1 MNTTYDEIIDLA
13 LVTIEDYKLNMLANN
28 IVAEDNY
35 DLVINSGSYEE
46 YQQACLQQTPPVD
59 PVTRPEF
66 NKIRDGEYD
75 SYDNYVEGSM
85 DTFKT
90 IMDGFMIRGLP
101 NFDNCVKN
109 LSDRD
114 DDMRSFNFELT
125 DREKEIIADYTDIMW
140 LDKEINDTRQIT
152 AMLQNKNEA
161 HRYSEA
167 NNLNAKRERRIQ
179 MNEDVSYKKTS
190 YGLRNNPWKEWA
202 NDNYGL

>member
-13 LVTIEDYKLNMLANN
+13 LVSIEDYKLNMLANN
-28 IVAEDNY
+28 IIDEENY
-35 DLVINSGSYEE
+35 NLVMGSSSYETYQNECLEQDPIIDPITKAE
-46 YQQACLQQTPPVD
+46 YI
-59 PVTRPEF
+59 
-66 NKIRDGEYD
+66 KIKNLASNTYDEYVA
-75 SYDNYVEGSM
+75 SSM
-85 DTFKT
+85 NIFKT

-101 NFDNCVKN
+101 NFDNCIKN

-114 DDMRSFNFELT
+114 DDARSFNFELT
-125 DREKEIIADYTDIMW
+125 DKEKEIIADYTDIMW

-190 YGLRNNPWKEWA
+190 YGLRNNNWKEWA
-202 NDNYGL
+202 NDNYGI

>member
-13 LVTIEDYKLNMLANN
+13 LVSIEDYKLNMLANQ
-28 IVAEDNY
+28 IIEEDNY
-35 DLVINSGSYEE
+35 DLIISSDTFEDYQEACVAAVPQIDPVTQYNFNKIKDAGYSSYEE
-46 YQQACLQQTPPVD
+46 Y
-59 PVTRPEF
+59 
-66 NKIRDGEYD
+66 
-75 SYDNYVEGSM
+75 VEESM
-85 DTFKT
+85 NTFKT
-90 IMDGFMIRGLP
+90 IMDGFMVRGLP
-101 NFDNCVKN
+101 NFDNCLKD

-114 DDMRSFNFELT
+114 DDLRTFNFELT

-190 YGLRNNPWKEWA
+190 YGLRNNNWKDWA
-202 NDNYGL
+202 NGDYGI

>member
-1 MNTTYDEIIDLA
+1 MNTTYDDIIDLA
-13 LVTIEDYKLNMLANN
+13 LITIEDYKLNMMANN
-28 IVAEDNY
+28 IVDEDNY
-35 DLVINSGSYEE
+35 NLIMSSGSYEA
-46 YQQACLQQTPPVD
+46 YQFACPQQTPPID
-59 PVTRPEF
+59 PITRPEY
-66 NKIRDGEYD
+66 NKIVDADYD
-75 SYDNYVEGSM
+75 SYEEYVEGSM
-85 DTFKT
+85 DTFKK

-101 NFDNCVKN
+101 NFDNCLKD

-114 DDMRSFNFELT
+114 DNMRSFNFELT

-190 YGLRNNPWKEWA
+190 YGLRNNKWKEWA

>member
-13 LVTIEDYKLNMLANN
+13 LVSIEDYKLNMLANQ
-28 IVAEDNY
+28 IIEEDNY
-35 DLVINSGSYEE
+35 NLIISSDTFED
-46 YQQACLQQTPPVD
+46 YQEACVAAVPQID
-59 PVTRPEF
+59 PVTQYNF
-66 NKIRDGEYD
+66 NKIKDAGYS
-75 SYDNYVEGSM
+75 SYDEYVEDSM
-85 DTFKT
+85 NTFKT
-90 IMDGFMIRGLP
+90 IMDGFMVRGLP
-101 NFDNCVKN
+101 NFDNCLKD

-114 DDMRSFNFELT
+114 DDLRSFNFELT

-190 YGLRNNPWKEWA
+190 YGLRNNNWKDWA
-202 NDNYGL
+202 NGDYGI

>member
-13 LVTIEDYKLNMLANN
+13 LITIEDYKLNMLANN
-28 IVAEDNY
+28 VVSEENY
-35 DLVINSGSYEE
+35 NLIINSETYED
-46 YQQACLQQTPPVD
+46 YQEKCPIQNPPID
-59 PVTRPEF
+59 PVTKPEF
-66 NKIRDGEYD
+66 NKIKDYNYD
-75 SYDNYVEGSM
+75 TYNDYVEGSM
-85 DTFKT
+85 NLFKT

-101 NFDNCVKN
+101 NFDNCTKD
-109 LSDRD
+109 LSDRND
-114 DDMRSFNFELT
+114 EMRSFNFELT
-125 DREKEIIADYTDIMW
+125 DKEKEIIADYTDIMW

-190 YGLRNNPWKEWA
+190 YGLRNNNWKDWA
-202 NDNYGL
+202 NNNYGI

>member
-13 LVTIEDYKLNMLANN
+13 LITIEDYKLNMLANN
-28 IVAEDNY
+28 IISEENY
-35 DLVINSGSYEE
+35 NLIMESDSYEN
-46 YQQACLQQTPPVD
+46 YQLECPKQVPPID
-59 PVTRPEF
+59 PVTRAEYTKIKGF
-66 NKIRDGEYD
+66 NYE
-75 SYDNYVEGSM
+75 SYNAYVEGSM
-85 DTFKT
+85 EIFKT

-101 NFDNCVKN
+101 NFDNCTKN

-114 DDMRSFNFELT
+114 DEARSFNFELT

-190 YGLRNNPWKEWA
+190 YGLRNNNWKEWA
-202 NDNYGL
+202 NNNYGL

>member
-66 NKIRDGEYD
+66 NKIRDEEYD

>member
-13 LVTIEDYKLNMLANN
+13 LVTIEDYKLNMLANK
-28 IVAEDNY
+28 IIDEDNY
-35 DLVINSGSYEE
+35 DLVMSSATYEN
-46 YQQACLQQTPPVD
+46 YQVACASHVPAID
-59 PVTRPEF
+59 PITRPEF
-66 NKIRDGEYD
+66 DKIKDNNYG
-75 SYDNYVEGSM
+75 SYESYVEGSM
-85 DTFKT
+85 DTFKS

-101 NFDNCVKN
+101 NFDNCLKD
-109 LSDRD
+109 LSNRD

-190 YGLRNNPWKEWA
+190 YGLRNNKWKEWA
-202 NDNYGL
+202 NGDYGL

>member
-1 MNTTYDEIIDLA
+1 MQELEKGNIRKIIY
-13 LVTIEDYKLNMLANN
+13 IPNN
-28 IVAEDNY
+28 
-35 DLVINSGSYEE
+35 S
-46 YQQACLQQTPPVD
+46 
-59 PVTRPEF
+59 
-66 NKIRDGEYD
+66 
-75 SYDNYVEGSM
+75 YVEGSM
-85 DTFKT
+85 EIFKT

-101 NFDNCVKN
+101 NFDNCTKN

-114 DDMRSFNFELT
+114 DEARSFNFELT

-190 YGLRNNPWKEWA
+190 YGLRNNNWKEWA
-202 NDNYGL
+202 NNNYGL

>member
-13 LVTIEDYKLNMLANN
+13 LVSIEDYKLNMLANQVVDEEN
-28 IVAEDNY
+28 YNLIISCETFDDYKVACASAVPAI
-35 DLVINSGSYEE
+35 LPVSY
-46 YQQACLQQTPPVD
+46 YN
-59 PVTRPEF
+59 F
-66 NKIRDGEYD
+66 NKIKEAEYSD
-75 SYDNYVEGSM
+75 YDDYVASSM

-90 IMDGFMIRGLP
+90 IMDGFLIRGLP
-101 NFDNCVKN
+101 NFDNCLKD

-114 DDMRSFNFELT
+114 DELRTFNFELT

-190 YGLRNNPWKEWA
+190 YGLRNNNWKEWA
-202 NDNYGL
+202 NNNYGI

>member
-13 LVTIEDYKLNMLANN
+13 LVSIEDYKLNMLANN
-28 IVAEDNY
+28 IIDEENY
-35 DLVINSGSYEE
+35 NLVMGSSSYETYQNECLEQDPIIDPITKAE
-46 YQQACLQQTPPVD
+46 YI
-59 PVTRPEF
+59 
-66 NKIRDGEYD
+66 KIKNLGSNTYDEYVA
-75 SYDNYVEGSM
+75 SSM
-85 DTFKT
+85 NIFKT

-101 NFDNCVKN
+101 NFDNCIKN

-114 DDMRSFNFELT
+114 DDARSFNFELT
-125 DREKEIIADYTDIMW
+125 DKEKEIIADYTDIMW

-190 YGLRNNPWKEWA
+190 YGLRNNNWKEWA
-202 NDNYGL
+202 NDNYGI

>member
-28 IVAEDNY
+28 IVSEDNY
-35 DLVINSGSYEE
+35 DLVINSSSYEE

-66 NKIRDGEYD
+66 NKIRDGEYG
-75 SYDNYVEGSM
+75 SYDDYVKGSM

>member
-13 LVTIEDYKLNMLANN
+13 LITIEDYKLNMLANN
-28 IVAEDNY
+28 IISEENY
-35 DLVINSGSYEE
+35 NLIMGSDSYEN
-46 YQQACLQQTPPVD
+46 YQIECLKQVPPID
-59 PVTRPEF
+59 TVTRAEYIKIKGF
-66 NKIRDGEYD
+66 NYE
-75 SYDNYVEGSM
+75 SYDAYVEDS
-85 DTFKT
+85 TEIFKT

-101 NFDNCVKN
+101 NFDNCTKD

-114 DDMRSFNFELT
+114 DNARSFNFELT

-190 YGLRNNPWKEWA
+190 YGLRNNNWKEWA
-202 NDNYGL
+202 NNNYGL

>member
-13 LVTIEDYKLNMLANN
+13 LITIEDYKLNMLANH
-28 IVAEDNY
+28 VVDEDNY
-35 DLVINSGSYEE
+35 NLIVSSSSYEE
-46 YQQACLQQTPPVD
+46 YQQACLQATPPID

-66 NKIRDGEYD
+66 NKIREEYYD
-75 SYDNYVEGSM
+75 SYENYVEGSM

-101 NFDNCVKN
+101 NFDNCVKD

-190 YGLRNNPWKEWA
+190 YGLRNNNWKEWA

>member
-13 LVTIEDYKLNMLANN
+13 LITIEDYKLNMLANK
-28 IVAEDNY
+28 VVDETNY
-35 DLVINSGSYEE
+35 DLIISSPTYEDYQNS
-46 YQQACLQQTPPVD
+46 CLQNNPVID
-59 PVTRPEF
+59 PITKPEF
-66 NKIRDGEYD
+66 NKIREAEYD
-75 SYDNYVEGSM
+75 SYEDYVSESM
-85 DTFKT
+85 NTFKT
-90 IMDGFMIRGLP
+90 IMDGFMVRGLP
-101 NFDNCVKN
+101 NFDNCLKD
-109 LSDRD
+109 LSDRND
-114 DDMRSFNFELT
+114 ELRQFNFILT

-190 YGLRNNPWKEWA
+190 YGLRNNNWKEWA
-202 NDNYGL
+202 NNNYGL